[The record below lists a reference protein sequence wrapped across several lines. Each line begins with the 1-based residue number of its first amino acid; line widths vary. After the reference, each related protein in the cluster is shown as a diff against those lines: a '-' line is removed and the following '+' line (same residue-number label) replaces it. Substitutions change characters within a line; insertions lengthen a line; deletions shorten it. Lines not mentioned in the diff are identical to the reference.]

1 MAGSAD
7 MKKYADGGMADDM
20 LMNRPMPAKKPG
32 MAPKKPPMPVRRRA
46 PLPPEAGA
54 GDVTPPP
61 GAPGMPA
68 MKSGGSV
75 GSASRRA
82 DGIAKRGKT
91 NCKMY

>member
-1 MAGSAD
+1 MR
-7 MKKYADGGMADDM
+7 KYAEGGELEGMM
-20 LMNRPMPAKKPG
+20 SRSEPPKKAG
-32 MAPKKPPMPVRRRA
+32 AAPKKPARRRA
-46 PLPPEAGA
+46 PPLPPEAGA

-68 MKSGGSV
+68 MKKGGKVKKYAEGGSV

-91 NCKMY
+91 NCTMY